1 MKTFES
7 NIDLFDNI
15 YGSVAIA
22 EITASYG
29 LDDGDN
35 GDVGVY
41 FTVIQSEDVD
51 LLEIYDMK
59 HGRKFIVEG
68 EFLIVCIL
76 LGLSL
81 DPMALDP
88 ISIADDS
95 IDPVDG
101 DIFGSYTVTMENG
114 KWVDYDLDL
123 DGEGGFG
130 PSPEECKEAIKAV
143 WNTYDEDP
151 DTITVYNG

>member
-15 YGSVAIA
+15 YGPVAIA

-41 FTVIQSEDVD
+41 FTVIQPENVD

-68 EFLIVCIL
+68 EFLIVCTL

-88 ISIADDS
+88 ISMTDDS

-101 DIFGSYTVTMENG
+101 DIFGSYIVTVENG
-114 KWVDYDLDL
+114 KWVDYDIDF
-123 DGEGGFG
+123 DEEGDFG
-130 PSPEECKEAIKAV
+130 PSLEECKEAIKAV

>member
-7 NIDLFDNI
+7 NIELFDNI
-15 YGSVAIA
+15 YGIGEAA

-35 GDVGVY
+35 GDVDVY
-41 FTVIQSEDVD
+41 FTVIRHDGENDIEV
-51 LLEIYDMK
+51 YDMK

-68 EFLIVCIL
+68 TFFGVCTL

-88 ISIADDS
+88 VSVTEDS

-101 DIFGSYTVTMENG
+101 DIFGSYIVTMENG
-114 KWVDYDLDL
+114 KWVDYDIDF
-123 DGEGGFG
+123 DEAEKCR
-130 PSPEECKEAIKAV
+130 EEIHNV
-143 WNTYDEDP
+143 WDSYQQAP
-151 DTITVYNG
+151 DMVEIYNG

>member
-7 NIDLFDNI
+7 KIELFDNI
-15 YGSVAIA
+15 YGIGEAA

-35 GDVGVY
+35 GDVDVY
-41 FTVIQSEDVD
+41 FTVIRRKDSEDIEV
-51 LLEIYDMK
+51 YDMR

-68 EFLIVCIL
+68 TFIGTCTL

-88 ISIADDS
+88 ISVTDDS
-95 IDPVDG
+95 IDPLDG
-101 DIFGSYTVTMENG
+101 DIFGNYIVTMKNG
-114 KWVDYDLDL
+114 KWVDYYIDFDEEAEKCREEIRNAW
-123 DGEGGFG
+123 D
-130 PSPEECKEAIKAV
+130 SYSMDPELFSI
-143 WNTYDEDP
+143 
-151 DTITVYNG
+151 YNG